1 MADDL
6 QVELEEVVSDGI
18 EFSEFEGDHAYCR
31 CSK

>member
-18 EFSEFEGDHAYCR
+18 EFSEFEGDHA
-31 CSK
+31 